1 MAQQESRALEHT
13 IPHQRPCV
21 CMDAVKINAPH
32 QTPPLDL
39 ATPPGQSL
47 YKKWWGV
54 AKNLVPLNLTDDI
67 NWFNKRG

>member
-13 IPHQRPCV
+13 IPLKPFLPRAHS
-21 CMDAVKINAPH
+21 MSLTVKFNAPH

-39 ATPPGQSL
+39 ARPPGQSL

-54 AKNLVPLNLTDDI
+54 AKILRLNFGAVK
-67 NWFNKRG
+67 FNG